1 MSYKKDVEQV
11 AHVRDLLDRTPGA
24 CMQPM
29 HALIGADLI
38 ACTELVCG
46 VGYCA
51 PLALSKGLRRTA
63 RHNSIREAAGMP
75 VQEPKW

>member
-1 MSYKKDVEQV
+1 MAYKKDVEHG
-11 AHVRDLLDRTPGA
+11 ACVRDSLDRA
-24 CMQPM
+24 HAAAVQPM

-46 VGYCA
+46 VGHRA

>member
-1 MSYKKDVEQV
+1 MAYKKDVEHGARIRDSLDR
-11 AHVRDLLDRTPGA
+11 AHVA
-24 CMQPM
+24 AVQPM

-46 VGYCA
+46 VGHRA